1 MLAKAMAEF
10 EFLSRVEECRGE
22 RVDELVRV
30 WKKKKQRQQKQSGKD
45 KAVGCRASV
54 NSRVVARHK
63 PKSVTCVHEVN
74 GDRRL

>member
-30 WKKKKQRQQKQSGKD
+30 
-45 KAVGCRASV
+45 
-54 NSRVVARHK
+54 
-63 PKSVTCVHEVN
+63 
-74 GDRRL
+74 

>member
-1 MLAKAMAEF
+1 
-10 EFLSRVEECRGE
+10 
-22 RVDELVRV
+22 V